1 MNEFC
6 KKQAVKPLAV
16 YVYGQHAENRHADDL
31 C

>member
-6 KKQAVKPLAV
+6 IKQDAKPLAV
-16 YVYGQHAENRHADDL
+16 YVYGQYAESRHADDL

>member
-16 YVYGQHAENRHADDL
+16 YVYGQYAENLHADDL